1 MSARA
6 QWESVRGGL
15 YNLGVRCGGDL
26 GYVAIDCDEPRATE
40 NVKAWLAGRGLADRL
55 LKVRTVRAGGGVH
68 YWLRT
73 SGAWTSTSSGDLAV
87 DIGDGELRWGPGA
100 YVAAPCSVV
109 GGSAYA
115 IEAGSPEMMRGLP
128 VLPWLDLVPLLKVRR
143 DASMLVHEFVNSGEV
158 GAAVVPVAL
167 LRRDLRPMARE
178 ILRLTSLSVPG
189 VQVAGYSCRSE
200 AEGAVVRFLIVSGW
214 TFEEVL
220 ALFEEMR
227 PGHYREHERRLWWI
241 RHEYQSGLALVVA
254 EPVRSAIAEQYA
266 ASWDWL
272 WPGGG
277 GGTDAAVYR
286 AMLSVGWQFET
297 WRPYASYRDLV
308 LLADVSI
315 AQVYEAA
322 GRLVN
327 AGLVCKCGRHRD
339 LRDGSQR
346 WNLMHELPP
355 EVSQREKSVARDAT
369 NGSKSGTK
377 PNIYL
382 QVGGKRQVPSCAT
395 ALFVAGILGRTSAL
409 VLPCLSA
416 TGATVVALSRQCGKS
431 RRVVLRDL
439 RVLAR
444 YSLAVN
450 VDGRWRRGGASLVEV
465 AAAVGVGGGSG
476 AAVAAPAASVDA
488 GGSASGSG
496 VRGLQVARDREAWQ
510 KRLEV
515 RDGRARWLELQNG
528 PAADV
533 WESESYEVSV
543 WRMLGRSA

>member
-1 MSARA
+1 
-6 QWESVRGGL
+6 
-15 YNLGVRCGGDL
+15 
-26 GYVAIDCDEPRATE
+26 
-40 NVKAWLAGRGLADRL
+40 
-55 LKVRTVRAGGGVH
+55 
-68 YWLRT
+68 
-73 SGAWTSTSSGDLAV
+73 
-87 DIGDGELRWGPGA
+87 
-100 YVAAPCSVV
+100 
-109 GGSAYA
+109 
-115 IEAGSPEMMRGLP
+115 
-128 VLPWLDLVPLLKVRR
+128 
-143 DASMLVHEFVNSGEV
+143 
-158 GAAVVPVAL
+158 
-167 LRRDLRPMARE
+167 
-178 ILRLTSLSVPG
+178 
-189 VQVAGYSCRSE
+189 
-200 AEGAVVRFLIVSGW
+200 
-214 TFEEVL
+214 
-220 ALFEEMR
+220 
-227 PGHYREHERRLWWI
+227 
-241 RHEYQSGLALVVA
+241 
-254 EPVRSAIAEQYA
+254 
-266 ASWDWL
+266 
-272 WPGGG
+272 
-277 GGTDAAVYR
+277 
-286 AMLSVGWQFET
+286 
-297 WRPYASYRDLV
+297 
-308 LLADVSI
+308 
-315 AQVYEAA
+315 
-322 GRLVN
+322 
-327 AGLVCKCGRHRD
+327 
-339 LRDGSQR
+339 
-346 WNLMHELPP
+346 MHELPP

-382 QVGGKRQVPSCAT
+382 QVGGKRQVPSCAA

-416 TGATVVALSRQCGKS
+416 TGATVSALSRDCGKS

-444 YSLAVN
+444 YSLAVQ